1 MARVFA
7 RRSPPNKK
15 SQIRFSEM
23 EIVES
28 PLAMQGIAREIHG
41 RGKTIA
47 VVPTMGFLHEGH
59 LSLVD
64 RARNEADVVVLTLF
78 VNPIQFGP
86 NEDYAV
92 YPRDRERD
100 AALCRARGV
109 DYLFAPTVD
118 GMYAPDASVKINETS
133 LSTHLCGAV
142 RPGHFSGV
150 CTVVAK
156 LFNITLADVAV
167 FGQKDAQQ
175 VAIVRRMVRDLNF
188 PVRIVMAPIVREA
201 DGLAMS
207 SRNTRLAPES
217 REVAL
222 GLSTALSAAIEA
234 YGRGERD
241 AAAVKAI
248 MADAMSARGLKVDY
262 ASAVDYS
269 TMEDV
274 DEIGPGTLLA
284 VAAYCGPV
292 RLIDNRLL

>member
-1 MARVFA
+1 
-7 RRSPPNKK
+7 
-15 SQIRFSEM
+15 M

-64 RARNEADVVVLTLF
+64 QAKKEADVVVLTLF
-78 VNPIQFGP
+78 VNPTQFGP

-92 YPRDRERD
+92 YPRDRKRD
-100 AALCRARGV
+100 EALCEARGV
-109 DYLFAPTVD
+109 DYLFAPDVS
-118 GMYAPDASVKINETS
+118 GMYAPDASVKIGES
-133 LSTHLCGAV
+133 ALSAHLCGAV

-156 LFNITLADVAV
+156 LFNITMADAAV

-188 PVRIVMAPIVREA
+188 PIRIVMAPIVREA

-207 SRNTRLAPES
+207 SRNTRLSSEE
-217 REVAL
+217 RKMAL
-222 GLSTALSAAIEA
+222 GLSSALKKARALYDA
-234 YGRGERD
+234 GERD
-241 AAAVKAI
+241 AVRVKAA
-248 MADAMSARGLKVDY
+248 MADEMASFGLKVDY
-262 ASAVDYS
+262 ASAVDYA
-269 TMEDV
+269 TLEDTATL
-274 DEIGPGTLLA
+274 GPGTLLA

-292 RLIDNRLL
+292 RLIDNALL

>member
-1 MARVFA
+1 
-7 RRSPPNKK
+7 
-15 SQIRFSEM
+15 M

-64 RARNEADVVVLTLF
+64 QARKEADVVVLTLF

-100 AALCRARGV
+100 AALCERRGV
-109 DYLFAPTVD
+109 DYLFAPSVD
-118 GMYAPDASVKINETS
+118 GMYAPDASVRISEDS
-133 LSTHLCGAV
+133 LSRHLCGAV

-156 LFNITLADVAV
+156 LFNITMADVAV

-188 PVRIVMAPIVREA
+188 PIRIVMAPIVREP

-207 SRNTRLAPES
+207 SRNTRLEPGA
-217 REVAL
+217 RNAAL
-222 GLSTALSAAIEA
+222 GLSAALAAA
-234 YGRGERD
+234 RSLYDAGERD
-241 AAAVKAI
+241 ASAIRAA
-248 MADAMSARGLKVDY
+248 MAQEMERRGLKVDY
-262 ASAVDYS
+262 ASAVSYA
-269 TMEDV
+269 TLEDATRV
-274 DEIGPGTLLA
+274 GPGTLLA
-284 VAAYCGPV
+284 VAAFCGPV
-292 RLIDNRLL
+292 RLIDNCLLD

>member
-1 MARVFA
+1 
-7 RRSPPNKK
+7 
-15 SQIRFSEM
+15 M

-64 RARNEADVVVLTLF
+64 QAKKEADVVVLTLF

-92 YPRDRERD
+92 YPRDRARD
-100 AALCRARGV
+100 AELCEKRGV
-109 DYLFAPTVD
+109 DYLFAPSVE
-118 GMYAPDASVKINETS
+118 GMYAPDASVKIDESS
-133 LSTHLCGAV
+133 LSRHLCGAV

-175 VAIVRRMVRDLNF
+175 VAVVRRMVRDLNF
-188 PVRIVMAPIVREA
+188 PVRIVMAPIVREP

-207 SRNTRLAPES
+207 SRNTRLEPGA
-217 REVAL
+217 RHTAL
-222 GLSTALSAAIEA
+222 GLSAALAAAKSLYDGGERNAAII
-234 YGRGERD
+234 
-241 AAAVKAI
+241 KAT
-248 MADAMSARGLKVDY
+248 MVREMESRGLRVDY
-262 ASAVDYS
+262 ASAVDYA
-269 TMEDV
+269 TLEDAA
-274 DEIGPGTLLA
+274 EIGPGSLLA

-292 RLIDNRLL
+292 RLIDNCLIV